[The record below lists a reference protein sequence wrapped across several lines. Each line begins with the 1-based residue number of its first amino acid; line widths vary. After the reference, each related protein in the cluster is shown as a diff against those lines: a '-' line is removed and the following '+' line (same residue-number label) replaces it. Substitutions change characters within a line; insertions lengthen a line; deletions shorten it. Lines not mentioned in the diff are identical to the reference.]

1 MKTKSVTNQVYCCEV
16 CTYES
21 PNSTMFNTCLVCTKN
36 YCVLNCKSD
45 LYFIYNQNVCSICKS
60 DNSFFFIF
68 IPVMVM
74 MLLIVNLS
82 SISNNNEDSL
92 LTDEQKLA
100 KQKVMALEKEK
111 EFIKKQEEAKW
122 WDDQIT
128 YVLNEKPLPIVGIGG
143 MIIFLTL
150 IKTSQMKSEFGMIF
164 GGRWRWLNWLNM
176 PSIIV
181 IFTGM
186 IYLAWLAGYVNLT
199 GAEI

>member
-1 MKTKSVTNQVYCCEV
+1 M
-16 CTYES
+16 
-21 PNSTMFNTCLVCTKN
+21 ST
-36 YCVLNCKSD
+36 
-45 LYFIYNQNVCSICKS
+45 CKS